1 LLQRTGSACLDEDGY
16 PPNTADSENAR
27 FLFDQECEVETP
39 QTAVCHLTPPLPT
52 ESCKEALRKHSG
64 RVDAALRFK
73 RLRWDDAL
81 AAQVRT
87 GAPQD
92 PHHPD
97 LEVVTEGLANH
108 RIAYKYIPPDS
119 CTIVE
124 GCVKAPGW
132 RRVLQFDASVQ
143 NLGGQPLTLG
153 APEAGSPLLAH
164 NVFEF
169 STCHEHFH
177 FSHYGDFTLG
187 PTSVGDK
194 RAFCLESTQ
203 RYANHEFS
211 PLTHPFSCDFQ
222 GIAAGWG
229 DDYIAGIPCQ

>member
-1 LLQRTGSACLDEDGY
+1 M
-16 PPNTADSENAR
+16 
-27 FLFDQECEVETP
+27 ETP